1 MNFIKGKS
9 LPVLMVA
16 IIFVVMSVLT
26 TASFAEGN
34 SAVSEVRE
42 AARIISVTGTADV
55 MVMPDEAV
63 FSLAV
68 ETTNLDISKAKSEN
82 DSKIKKIKEI
92 AKDMNIDPSYIA
104 TDYIN
109 INPKYTYTNSG
120 ENVFKGY
127 TVHRGLTIT
136 LKDLKRFDE
145 LITRL
150 LEAGADYIQNVQF
163 KTTQMRKYKDEARAL
178 AIKAAREKAEALAKE
193 LGQAV
198 GRANNIQEIQEN
210 TYSYYGPWSSS
221 AGAGRASNVLSNATS
236 NAQGIGSLDTN
247 YEDFS
252 PGQIKVSAIVSVIFD
267 LN

>member
-193 LGQAV
+193 LGQTV

-236 NAQGIGSLDTN
+236 NSQGIGSLDTN

>member
-1 MNFIKGKS
+1 MNYIKGKS
-9 LPVLMVA
+9 WPVLMIA
-16 IIFVVMSVLT
+16 IVFVVMCVLS

-34 SAVSEVRE
+34 SAAPEVRE
-42 AARIISVTGTADV
+42 AARIISVTGTADI
-55 MVMPDEAV
+55 MVIPDEAV

-82 DSKIKKIKEI
+82 DTKIKKIKDI
-92 AKDMNIDPSYIA
+92 AKDMNIDPKYIV

-109 INPKYTYTNSG
+109 VNPKYTYTNSG

-127 TVHRGLTIT
+127 TVHRGLIIT

-145 LITRL
+145 LLTRL

-163 KTTQMRKYKDEARAL
+163 KTTQLRKYKDEARAL

-193 LGQAV
+193 LGQTV
-198 GRANNIQEIQEN
+198 GKASNIQEIQEN
-210 TYSYYGPWSSS
+210 TYSYYGPWSSV
-221 AGAGRASNVLSNATS
+221 GAGRATNVLSNSTS
-236 NAQGIGSLDTN
+236 NAQIAGTQNSN

-252 PGQIKVSAIVSVIFD
+252 PGQIKVSAGVSVIFD
-267 LN
+267 LI